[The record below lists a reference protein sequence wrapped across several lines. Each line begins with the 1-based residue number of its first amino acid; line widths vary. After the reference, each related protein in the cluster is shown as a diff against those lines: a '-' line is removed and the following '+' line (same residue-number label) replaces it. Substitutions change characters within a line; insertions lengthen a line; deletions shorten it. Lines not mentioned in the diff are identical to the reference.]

1 MVFRD
6 VFFYCRK
13 HPETPNVWR
22 SHSHKSCPTSLH
34 ELHLLT
40 LDAKQLSELPVACWH
55 CLCWCQ
61 SYKYLTL
68 LDGQSAR
75 YLALYHYNCPKRRP
89 FLHLSTS
96 RKSTSTLHIIRSCSH
111 LSQAPSAE
119 FNHSQIS
126 INWRCPKMV
135 QWLGWFAGYPHDS
148 EALNLP
154 SFDTSGASKNS
165 PPLSDSWTLW
175 VPRESEPEWLLPVS
189 AADPNAL
196 GQDNLLIFR
205 GDLTKNQRKETMTLS
220 GIFKVGY
227 QQTNGDT
234 RNQTG
239 HAGKAEKKNQWLMTF
254 SNWWLALLWLAV
266 VKLS

>member
-1 MVFRD
+1 MAMLNNQRVFRD
-6 VFFYCRK
+6 VFFYCQK
-13 HPETPNVWR
+13 HPETPNVLR

-111 LSQAPSAE
+111 LSQPPSAQ
-119 FNHSQIS
+119 FNHSQII
-126 INWRCPKMV
+126 INWRRPKML
-135 QWLGWFAGYPHDS
+135 QWLGWFAGYPHDL
-148 EALNLP
+148 ELQI
-154 SFDTSGASKNS
+154 SKS
-165 PPLSDSWTLW
+165 PQFRHIWRLKKLATFVRFLDSLGS
-175 VPRESEPEWLLPVS
+175 RESGPEWLLPVS

-196 GQDNLLIFR
+196 KF
-205 GDLTKNQRKETMTLS
+205 
-220 GIFKVGY
+220 
-227 QQTNGDT
+227 
-234 RNQTG
+234 
-239 HAGKAEKKNQWLMTF
+239 
-254 SNWWLALLWLAV
+254 
-266 VKLS
+266 